1 MSPNVATSIHAR
13 LLRPARARGEVFD
26 LTLARYAAE
35 RFLYRLGVSE
45 ARERCILKGASL
57 LSVWLA
63 EPYRATR
70 DIDLLAS
77 GRVDEPSIRALVH
90 AVCDVPCPEDGLR
103 FDAQAMIVD
112 DITADQEYV
121 GKRVRLRATLGKASI
136 AVHIDFGIGDAVA
149 IAPENIAYP
158 TLLPTLPP
166 PSLRA
171 YPREVSL
178 AEKFHAMVDLDRRN
192 SRMKDFHD
200 AWALSELFA
209 FDGIRLQAA
218 AAACFERRD
227 TPWTAAAPGAL
238 TSAFY
243 EDEEIAS
250 RWNRYLTSG
259 AVRIA
264 PPSQFT
270 VVGERI
276 ARFFGP
282 LRDCLVAGEIKTPR
296 SPTWPPVS
304 A

>member
-1 MSPNVATSIHAR
+1 MSPDVAASIHAR

-35 RFLYRLGVSE
+35 RFLYRLGASE

-77 GRVDEPSIRALVH
+77 GRVDEPAIRALVTV
-90 AVCDVPCPEDGLR
+90 VCEVPCPEDGLR
-103 FDAQAMIVD
+103 FDAQALVVE
-112 DITADQEYV
+112 DITAGQEYV
-121 GKRVRLRATLGKASI
+121 GKRARLRAFLGKASI
-136 AVHIDFGIGDAVA
+136 AVHIDFGVGDAVGL
-149 IAPENIAYP
+149 APETIEYP

-171 YPREVSL
+171 YRREVSL

-209 FDGIRLQAA
+209 FDGRRLQIAV
-218 AAACFERRD
+218 AACFERRASG
-227 TPWTAAAPGAL
+227 WTASAPGAL
-238 TSAFY
+238 TAAFY

-250 RWNRYLTSG
+250 RWRRYLTSG

-264 PPSQFT
+264 PPSQFS
-270 VVGERI
+270 VVGDRVG
-276 ARFFGP
+276 RFFGP
-282 LRDCLVAGEIKTPR
+282 LRDCMVAGETFDHA
-296 SPTWPPVS
+296 WPPGGPWT
-304 A
+304 